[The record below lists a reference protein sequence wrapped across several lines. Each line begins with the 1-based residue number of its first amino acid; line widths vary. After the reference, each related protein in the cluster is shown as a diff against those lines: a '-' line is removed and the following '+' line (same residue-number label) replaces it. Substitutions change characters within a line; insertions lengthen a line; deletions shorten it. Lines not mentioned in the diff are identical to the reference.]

1 MLVGGFLF
9 PGVSGQP
16 RRLYDTDWTNIAPRI
31 GVAWRVL
38 SKTVLRA
45 GGGVYYQSPT
55 QDNTRDGFSQ
65 TTNYVTTL
73 TNGQPT
79 ACSTDPV
86 KCSTGPFSLATPF
99 PLGIERAPGSSLGL
113 MTNVGNGIGYDP
125 PHFRIPRTYQ
135 YSFGFQH
142 ELPYAIL
149 VEASYAGNYQVHV
162 NSSFNSGRWSLA
174 DNTIGSGTNTVAPD
188 NAYLNVNMPNPFFG
202 IIPRRGIASS
212 SAVRRRELLRPDP
225 IFPDITNFLVQDG
238 HYRSDA
244 LQVKIEQR
252 VLGGRTSGI
261 LTWGISY
268 TFSKAFEANH
278 RLNNWNA
285 SEPLIYELDNT
296 DKPQTF
302 AFHGVYDLPFGK
314 DRWLFKDPVSTAII
328 GNWRFDWI
336 FTYSS
341 GYPVGWPNLR
351 NTCGTWKA
359 AVQDE
364 DHWFNNDKTC
374 YSNFPEFTARTLPDR
389 FSDIRNP
396 AKPQLNIALAK
407 TFRFG
412 ERYSFQLRGEAF
424 NLTNTPIRP
433 GPNTD
438 FNSSDFGKLPKT
450 QNNWPRVLQVAG
462 KIYF

>member
-1 MLVGGFLF
+1 
-9 PGVSGQP
+9 
-16 RRLYDTDWTNIAPRI
+16 
-31 GVAWRVL
+31 
-38 SKTVLRA
+38 
-45 GGGVYYQSPT
+45 
-55 QDNTRDGFSQ
+55 
-65 TTNYVTTL
+65 
-73 TNGQPT
+73 
-79 ACSTDPV
+79 
-86 KCSTGPFSLATPF
+86 
-99 PLGIERAPGSSLGL
+99 
-113 MTNVGNGIGYDP
+113 MTNVGNGIGFDP

-142 ELPYAIL
+142 ELPHAIL

-162 NSSFNSGRWSLA
+162 TSSFNSGRWSLA
-174 DNTIGSGTNTVAPD
+174 DNNIGANIDNT
-188 NAYLNVNMPNPFFG
+188 YLNLNMPNPFFG
-202 IIPRRGIASS
+202 IIPQRGIGNNAT
-212 SAVRRRELLRPDP
+212 VRRRELLRPDP
-225 IFPDITNFLVQDG
+225 IFPDITNNLVQNG

-252 VLGGRTSGI
+252 VLGGRTSRI

-285 SEPLIYELDNT
+285 GEPLIYELDNT
-296 DKPQTF
+296 DKPHTF
-302 AFHGVYDLPFGK
+302 AFHGVYDLPFGR
-314 DRWLFKDPVSTAII
+314 DRWLLTDPVSTAIV

-336 FTYSS
+336 LTYSS

-351 NTCGTWKA
+351 NTCSTWRA

-364 DHWFNNDKTC
+364 NHWFNNDKTC
-374 YSNFPEFTARTLPDR
+374 YSNFQEFYVRTIPDR

-396 AKPQLNIALAK
+396 AKPQLNVALEK
-407 TFRFG
+407 SFRFR

-424 NLTNTPIRP
+424 NVTNTPIRP

-438 FNSSDFGKLPKT
+438 FGSSEFGKLPKT

-462 KIYF
+462 KVYF